1 LPYDLFIIKLI
12 KPKIYNLFFQ
22 EDIFMPALK
31 LGAQLYT
38 VRKYTQTENDFA
50 DTMKKI
56 ADIGYKYVQVSGIGG
71 DISPAFIKKAADDN
85 NIKVILTHTSPAR
98 IKDETEK
105 VIEEHEIFGCPG
117 IGVGGM
123 FGSPA
128 TEDGFKQFAENF
140 APAVEKI
147 KKSKKVFLY
156 HNHRFEFEKFNGKT
170 GIDILL
176 ENSDKDGFK
185 LTFDTYWS
193 QAGGI
198 APAEFIKKYADRIF
212 VTHLKD
218 MTVISDK
225 SEMTEVCTGN
235 MNFKR
240 ILKVSEKNGVL
251 WHFVE
256 QDEVRMDAFDS
267 MKISF
272 DNLMAT
278 GKFE

>member
-1 LPYDLFIIKLI
+1 
-12 KPKIYNLFFQ
+12 
-22 EDIFMPALK
+22 MPALK

-56 ADIGYKYVQVSGIGG
+56 AGIGYKYVQVSGIGG
-71 DISPAFIKKAADDN
+71 DISPAFIKKAAEDN
-85 NIKVILTHTSPAR
+85 DIKVILTHTSPAR

-105 VIEEHEIFGCPG
+105 VIEDHDVFDCPG

-123 FGSPA
+123 FGAPH
-128 TEDGFKQFAENF
+128 TEDGFKQFAEDF
-140 APAVEKI
+140 APAVDKI
-147 KKSKKVFLY
+147 KKSGKVFLY
-156 HNHRFEFEKFNGKT
+156 HNHRFEFENFNGKS

-185 LTFDTYWS
+185 LTFDTYWA
-193 QAGGI
+193 QAGGVD
-198 APAEFIKKYADRIF
+198 PAEFIKKYADRIF

-225 SEMTEVCTGN
+225 AEMTEVCTGN

-240 ILKVSEKNGVL
+240 ILRVSEKNNIL

-256 QDEVRMDAFDS
+256 QDEVRMDAIDS
-267 MKISF
+267 MKVSF

-278 GKFE
+278 GKFI